1 MIKTIDLELLKLTRR
16 GKPVDP
22 LAESLHCSQAKK
34 GGPKIRNPFAD
45 CNKENREALASKSSN
60 NGGTSKRI
68 PLSDCSTGNRQPLIS
83 KASNHGTLI
92 NLASP
97 REHFEMINRI
107 NPIDR
112 NVTVVNNLFG
122 AAQGEGTVTL
132 HDFGANDLPLLSER
146 LASTESEA
154 SDACFSTMDLEPTLN
169 STESESISG
178 DPKTSSANDP
188 SDVPSSNSYEEVL
201 SKIKELSLIPISCTQ
216 HPGTL
221 PYLIM
226 EYVHI
231 RFHFEAKRYQNLHL
245 SKQNASILNH
255 KKLSKIST

>member
-1 MIKTIDLELLKLTRR
+1 AVPKHLIC
-16 GKPVDP
+16 KPVDP

-146 LASTESEA
+146 LASTE
-154 SDACFSTMDLEPTLN
+154 TLVFLRWIL
-169 STESESISG
+169 SQHLIL
-178 DPKTSSANDP
+178 P
-188 SDVPSSNSYEEVL
+188 SL
-201 SKIKELSLIPISCTQ
+201 SPFPAIPRPRLQTIPLMCRAPIATRKFCQ
-216 HPGTL
+216 RL
-221 PYLIM
+221 
-226 EYVHI
+226 
-231 RFHFEAKRYQNLHL
+231 RN
-245 SKQNASILNH
+245 
-255 KKLSKIST
+255 